1 MSVEDAKQHPGSLVP
16 NWGAAF
22 SALDRLS
29 LDRIT
34 REKKIRP
41 LLSHN
46 YSDFCYSSQAWFPA
60 NTGIHFYTF
69 CANEHLDLQRDK

>member
-34 REKKIRP
+34 REKKNPASIK
-41 LLSHN
+41 
-46 YSDFCYSSQAWFPA
+46 SQLF
-60 NTGIHFYTF
+60 
-69 CANEHLDLQRDK
+69 